1 MTQQYEMNFYI
12 AAMQCIQDLGAAT
25 IRLLIDRFGNP
36 YKAWCALGD
45 RDKVDTISAIPEHR
59 KNAICK
65 SANDRTLT
73 NLYAALRHYH
83 IGYVTYLDVLFPARL
98 QEKYNPPAVL
108 FVKGNIELLK
118 KSERIIAMVGARKC
132 TDYARNVAKHFGKS
146 FANYGVIIV
155 SGGARGIDS
164 ASHEGALLG
173 HGHTIAVMGC
183 GLEQTYPPEN
193 KKLFNQIIDQKGLL
207 VSEYPPFMPP
217 HAKNFPARN
226 RIISGLSQAVIV
238 VEARASSGSLTT
250 ADMSI
255 NSGREVYVVPG
266 NVLEHYADGCHWLLR
281 QGAHVLTKPEDI
293 MEDFGWAMTKDIKD
307 SDISK
312 SSMLSFSLEESNLIK
327 AIPTNRA
334 ISINE
339 LYQDTRIPM
348 DKIYSL
354 LLELEMKQI
363 VEKIPSRGYILCQ
376 NRSDVLV
383 H

>member
-1 MTQQYEMNFYI
+1 
-12 AAMQCIQDLGAAT
+12 
-25 IRLLIDRFGNP
+25 
-36 YKAWCALGD
+36 
-45 RDKVDTISAIPEHR
+45 
-59 KNAICK
+59 
-65 SANDRTLT
+65 
-73 NLYAALRHYH
+73 
-83 IGYVTYLDVLFPARL
+83 
-98 QEKYNPPAVL
+98 
-108 FVKGNIELLK
+108 
-118 KSERIIAMVGARKC
+118 
-132 TDYARNVAKHFGKS
+132 
-146 FANYGVIIV
+146 
-155 SGGARGIDS
+155 
-164 ASHEGALLG
+164 
-173 HGHTIAVMGC
+173 
-183 GLEQTYPPEN
+183 
-193 KKLFNQIIDQKGLL
+193 
-207 VSEYPPFMPP
+207 
-217 HAKNFPARN
+217 
-226 RIISGLSQAVIV
+226 
-238 VEARASSGSLTT
+238 
-250 ADMSI
+250 MSI

-293 MEDFGWAMTKDIKD
+293 MEDFGWALTKDIKD

>member
-1 MTQQYEMNFYI
+1 M
-12 AAMQCIQDLGAAT
+12 
-25 IRLLIDRFGNP
+25 
-36 YKAWCALGD
+36 
-45 RDKVDTISAIPEHR
+45 
-59 KNAICK
+59 
-65 SANDRTLT
+65 
-73 NLYAALRHYH
+73 
-83 IGYVTYLDVLFPARL
+83 
-98 QEKYNPPAVL
+98 
-108 FVKGNIELLK
+108 
-118 KSERIIAMVGARKC
+118 
-132 TDYARNVAKHFGKS
+132 
-146 FANYGVIIV
+146 
-155 SGGARGIDS
+155 
-164 ASHEGALLG
+164 
-173 HGHTIAVMGC
+173 
-183 GLEQTYPPEN
+183 
-193 KKLFNQIIDQKGLL
+193 
-207 VSEYPPFMPP
+207 
-217 HAKNFPARN
+217 
-226 RIISGLSQAVIV
+226 
-238 VEARASSGSLTT
+238 
-250 ADMSI
+250 
-255 NSGREVYVVPG
+255 
-266 NVLEHYADGCHWLLR
+266 EHYADGCHWLLR